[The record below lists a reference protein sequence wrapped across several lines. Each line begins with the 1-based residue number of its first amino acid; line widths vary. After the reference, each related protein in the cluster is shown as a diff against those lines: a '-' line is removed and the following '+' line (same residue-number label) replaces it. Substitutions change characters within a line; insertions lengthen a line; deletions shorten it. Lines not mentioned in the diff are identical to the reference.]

1 DRVSSTN
8 TIYRDSDNDRWN
20 LFNNSFNNIQKSRR
34 FILMKRKRYGFTL
47 IEMAIVLFIISLLN
61 LIILP
66 NIYTQR
72 KHANTVYDNALQ
84 TQLNTQ
90 AELYMDEKNT
100 NTVTIDELKSAN
112 YLNNDQ
118 YDQIK
123 KKNIEIKLDN
133 GKKE

>member
-1 DRVSSTN
+1 
-8 TIYRDSDNDRWN
+8 
-20 LFNNSFNNIQKSRR
+20 
-34 FILMKRKRYGFTL
+34 MKKKRLGFTL
-47 IEMAIVLFIISLLN
+47 IEMAIVLFIISLLI

-66 NIYTQR
+66 NIGTQR
-72 KHANTVYDNALQ
+72 KHANTVSDKALQ

>member
-1 DRVSSTN
+1 DIYIYNIVVMCISFFFSSRRRHTRSK
-8 TIYRDSDNDRWN
+8 RDWSSDVCSSD
-20 LFNNSFNNIQKSRR
+20 LNSFTNIQNSRR

-47 IEMAIVLFIISLLN
+47 IEMAIVLFIISLLI

-66 NIYTQR
+66 NIGTQR
-72 KHANTVYDNALQ
+72 KHANTVNDKALQ

-112 YLNNDQ
+112 YLNN
-118 YDQIK
+118 
-123 KKNIEIKLDN
+123 
-133 GKKE
+133 

>member
-1 DRVSSTN
+1 N
-8 TIYRDSDNDRWN
+8 YRWN
-20 LFNNSFNNIQKSRR
+20 LFNNSFTNIQNSRR

-47 IEMAIVLFIISLLN
+47 IEMAIVLFIISLLI

-66 NIYTQR
+66 NIGTQR
-72 KHANTVYDNALQ
+72 KHANTVNDKSLK

-90 AELYMDEKNT
+90 AKLYMNEKNT

-133 GKKE
+133 GKKD

>member
-1 DRVSSTN
+1 M
-8 TIYRDSDNDRWN
+8 
-20 LFNNSFNNIQKSRR
+20 KKKRR
-34 FILMKRKRYGFTL
+34 GFTL
-47 IEMAIVLFIISLLN
+47 IEMAIVLFIISLLI

-66 NIYTQR
+66 NIGTQR
-72 KHANTVYDNALQ
+72 KHANTVNYKALQ

-123 KKNIEIKLDN
+123 KKNIEIKLYN

>member
-1 DRVSSTN
+1 M
-8 TIYRDSDNDRWN
+8 I
-20 LFNNSFNNIQKSRR
+20 RR
-34 FILMKRKRYGFTL
+34 CR
-47 IEMAIVLFIISLLN
+47 
-61 LIILP
+61 
-66 NIYTQR
+66 
-72 KHANTVYDNALQ
+72 
-84 TQLNTQ
+84 LNTQ

>member
-1 DRVSSTN
+1 
-8 TIYRDSDNDRWN
+8 
-20 LFNNSFNNIQKSRR
+20 
-34 FILMKRKRYGFTL
+34 MKRKRYGFTL
-47 IEMAIVLFIISLLN
+47 IEMAIVLFIISLLI

-66 NIYTQR
+66 NIGTQW
-72 KHANTVYDNALQ
+72 KHANTVNDKALQ

>member
-1 DRVSSTN
+1 MVRFRVWAPLLKKAF
-8 TIYRDSDNDRWN
+8 RL
-20 LFNNSFNNIQKSRR
+20 LFVFYNILY
-34 FILMKRKRYGFTL
+34 IGLL
-47 IEMAIVLFIISLLN
+47 I

-66 NIYTQR
+66 NIGTQR
-72 KHANTVYDNALQ
+72 KHANTVNDKALQ

>member
-1 DRVSSTN
+1 
-8 TIYRDSDNDRWN
+8 
-20 LFNNSFNNIQKSRR
+20 
-34 FILMKRKRYGFTL
+34 MKRKRVGFTL
-47 IEMAIVLFIISLLN
+47 IEKAIVLFNISLLI

-66 NIYTQR
+66 NIATQR
-72 KHANTVYDNALQ
+72 KHANTVNDKALQ

-112 YLNNDQ
+112 YLNNVQ

>member
-1 DRVSSTN
+1 
-8 TIYRDSDNDRWN
+8 
-20 LFNNSFNNIQKSRR
+20 
-34 FILMKRKRYGFTL
+34 
-47 IEMAIVLFIISLLN
+47 
-61 LIILP
+61 
-66 NIYTQR
+66 
-72 KHANTVYDNALQ
+72 
-84 TQLNTQ
+84 
-90 AELYMDEKNT
+90 MDEKNT

>member
-1 DRVSSTN
+1 M
-8 TIYRDSDNDRWN
+8 
-20 LFNNSFNNIQKSRR
+20 KKKRR
-34 FILMKRKRYGFTL
+34 GFTL
-47 IEMAIVLFIISLLN
+47 IEMAIVLFVISLLI

-66 NIYTQR
+66 NIGTQR
-72 KHANTVYDNALQ
+72 KHANTVNDKALQ

>member
-1 DRVSSTN
+1 M
-8 TIYRDSDNDRWN
+8 
-20 LFNNSFNNIQKSRR
+20 KKKRR
-34 FILMKRKRYGFTL
+34 GFTL
-47 IEMAIVLFIISLLN
+47 IEMAIVLFIISLLI
-61 LIILP
+61 LIILT
-66 NIYTQR
+66 NIGTQR
-72 KHANTVYDNALQ
+72 KHANTVNDKALQ